1 MSAEEYDYTFKI
13 VMVGD
18 SDVGKS
24 SILLRYVDDTQVDPI
39 TNIGI
44 EFKIKAIEIAG
55 LKIRLQIWDTAGQER
70 YRTLTSS
77 YYRNSH
83 GAFVVY
89 DVTNQ
94 QSFDNVKYWLQEIN
108 RYPCDGTISIL
119 LGNKCDL
126 PNKIVAG
133 TTAKEFADGL
143 DLSSFE
149 TSAKNSTNVEEA
161 FIRMT
166 TEILRRR
173 VPSFLEI
180 AQKPAII
187 PNDSYCVII

>member
-1 MSAEEYDYTFKI
+1 ML
-13 VMVGD
+13 GD

-24 SILLRYVDDTQVDPI
+24 SILLRYVDDTIVNSVSNLGTD
-39 TNIGI
+39 
-44 EFKIKAIEIAG
+44 FKLKIIEIAG

-70 YRTLTSS
+70 YKAITS
-77 YYRNSH
+77 YYCRNGN

-94 QSFDNVKYWLQEIN
+94 QSFNNVKFWLQQIN
-108 RYPCDGTISIL
+108 RNAGDNTNTIL

-126 PNKIVAG
+126 SNKIVDR

-143 DLSSFE
+143 AITSFE
-149 TSAKNSTNVEEA
+149 TSAKDSINVEEA

-166 TEILRRR
+166 TEILQRN
-173 VPSFLEI
+173 VPSFRETTSI
-180 AQKPAII
+180 PAVIK
-187 PNDSYCVII
+187 NDTYYSYCAC